1 MSLAVSYHPNA
12 VPAIRPR
19 TADGRLT
26 RGRVVFTLVFRLLA
40 FAAVQALIAA
50 AFALGGRADPWSAS
64 VAWWPLVA
72 VVVSLLTGALLIMNA
87 RREGLRYAD
96 LLNFQRGSVG
106 RDILWA
112 VLIGVLVG
120 PVAYFPM
127 LWLSDALYG
136 DPQAASALM
145 FRPLPPGWA
154 AVLFVAF
161 PLVVALT
168 ELPAYFGYVMPRLE
182 ALDGRAGERKGGF
195 FREHVFAPAVLWPAF
210 FLAAQHAALPLIL
223 DWRFIVWRL
232 VMFLPFALVMG
243 VAIHWRPRLLPY
255 FMIGHFLIDL
265 SSAYFFLA
273 LS

>member
-1 MSLAVSYHPNA
+1 MSLALSSHPNA

-19 TADGRLT
+19 TADGRIS

-40 FAAVQALIAA
+40 FAAVQALLAA
-50 AFALGGRADPWSAS
+50 LLATTGRADPWDAS

-72 VVVSLLTGALLIMNA
+72 VVAGLLTGALLAVNA
-87 RREGLRYAD
+87 RREGLRYVD
-96 LLNFQRGSVG
+96 LLNFERGTAG
-106 RDILWA
+106 RDVLWA
-112 VLIGVLVG
+112 VVIGLLVG
-120 PVAYFPM
+120 PVAFFPM
-127 LWLSDALYG
+127 QWLSGALFG

-145 FRPLPPGWA
+145 FRPLPPVWA

-161 PLVVALT
+161 PLLVALT

-182 ALDGRAGERKGGF
+182 ALGGPFAGREGGF
-195 FREHVFAPAVLWPAF
+195 IRAHVAAPAVLVTSF
-210 FLAAQHAALPLIL
+210 FLAAQHVALPLIF
-223 DWRFIVWRL
+223 DWRFILWRL
-232 VMFLPFALVMG
+232 LMFLPFALVMG

-255 FMIGHFLIDL
+255 FMAGHFLIDL